1 MMENTGAITRLALAS
16 SLVTLDPCGR
26 SEAPGWS
33 AGGVLLPSSFPLSGV
48 LLYLVLFSPI
58 FTVGEKIISRVVD
71 VYFILGLTRWM
82 TGYLQCR
89 YYKTGNITA

>member
-48 LLYLVLFSPI
+48 LLYLVLFSQI
-58 FTVGEKIISRVVD
+58 FTVGERRSNQVLEE
-71 VYFILGLTRWM
+71 YFILG
-82 TGYLQCR
+82 
-89 YYKTGNITA
+89 